1 MEKRIVTAV
10 VRRRLDEQAP
20 VFRQERAGAWTTI
33 DDRVIGRWTLR
44 ISAAADCTVE
54 VQANPLEYPQFV
66 SQVTASADGDAQD
79 NVREALVEA
88 ITRGIERGADPNDA
102 MNRASAS
109 NWDAWNY
116 WRDMRERTQRAIS
129 AAAREMA
136 EETVESFCRGWRG
149 G

>member
-1 MEKRIVTAV
+1 M
-10 VRRRLDEQAP
+10 
-20 VFRQERAGAWTTI
+20 
-33 DDRVIGRWTLR
+33 IGRWTLR

-116 WRDMRERTQRAIS
+116 WRDMRERTQRAIG

-136 EETVESFCRGWRG
+136 EEAVESFCRGWRTG
-149 G
+149 